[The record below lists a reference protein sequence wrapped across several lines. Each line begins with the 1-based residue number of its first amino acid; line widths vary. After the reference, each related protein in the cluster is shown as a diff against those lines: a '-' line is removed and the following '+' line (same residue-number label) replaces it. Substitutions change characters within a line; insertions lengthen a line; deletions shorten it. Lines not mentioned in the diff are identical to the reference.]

1 MSTQNS
7 VVTKALGLA
16 LIVIGIGLAYWG
28 YEISETLTSQLTA
41 KLSGKTPDEVLF
53 RYIGGAA
60 CGVVGLFLL
69 AKG

>member
-1 MSTQNS
+1 MSSNNS

-16 LIVIGIGLAYWG
+16 LIIIGVGLAYWG
-28 YEISETLTSQLTA
+28 FHLSETLA
-41 KLSGKTPDEVLF
+41 FKLSAKISGSLPDEVMY

-60 CGVVGLFLL
+60 CGVAGLFLT